1 MTRKENNIV
10 LFSITLCWAASYV
23 FIKSLP
29 PDLSSYAYLTLTTGT
44 ASVVLVIVFAKQL
57 KKLNLRI
64 LGQGFL
70 MSLLMTG
77 NLLAEKAGIDQ
88 LPSSNA
94 SFISSLNI
102 LFVPLLLL
110 MLHRYPTRNN
120 MLGIPIILFGLA
132 LTSGFELRGFLNTG
146 TFYMIVACLFM
157 AVYTISADYFTKSTD
172 PLLLGVTQMCF
183 TAIIGFLLW
192 LMEEPQTF
200 ASIEYTRELLSS
212 VFILAFFAKAYAY
225 IMLMYSQRYTSP
237 VSVTIIASTEPI
249 VTLILAL
256 LIPASFGAKEV
267 FHLESLLGAMFIMA
281 GAIVAGTN
289 FLDKRKEQAA

>member
-1 MTRKENNIV
+1 
-10 LFSITLCWAASYV
+10 
-23 FIKSLP
+23 
-29 PDLSSYAYLTLTTGT
+29 
-44 ASVVLVIVFAKQL
+44 
-57 KKLNLRI
+57 
-64 LGQGFL
+64 
-70 MSLLMTG
+70 
-77 NLLAEKAGIDQ
+77 
-88 LPSSNA
+88 
-94 SFISSLNI
+94 
-102 LFVPLLLL
+102 
-110 MLHRYPTRNN
+110 
-120 MLGIPIILFGLA
+120 
-132 LTSGFELRGFLNTG
+132 
-146 TFYMIVACLFM
+146 MIVACLFM

-192 LMEEPQTF
+192 LIEEPQTF

-249 VTLILAL
+249 VTLLLAL

>member
-1 MTRKENNIV
+1 
-10 LFSITLCWAASYV
+10 
-23 FIKSLP
+23 
-29 PDLSSYAYLTLTTGT
+29 
-44 ASVVLVIVFAKQL
+44 
-57 KKLNLRI
+57 
-64 LGQGFL
+64 
-70 MSLLMTG
+70 
-77 NLLAEKAGIDQ
+77 
-88 LPSSNA
+88 
-94 SFISSLNI
+94 
-102 LFVPLLLL
+102 

-249 VTLILAL
+249 VTLILAFADSSQL
-256 LIPASFGAKEV
+256 RRKKRSF
-267 FHLESLLGAMFIMA
+267 SLRISA
-281 GAIVAGTN
+281 GRYVYHGRRYCGGN
-289 FLDKRKEQAA
+289 EFP

>member
-1 MTRKENNIV
+1 MTRNENNIV

-70 MSLLMTG
+70 MSLLM
-77 NLLAEKAGIDQ
+77 AGIDQ

-192 LMEEPQTF
+192 LIEEPQTF

-249 VTLILAL
+249 VTLLLAL